1 MEKKEYYGIDLF
13 KFIMSFCVIAIH
25 TSLLNEQSHVFYSL
39 IIRMAV
45 PFFFLST
52 GFLLSNKL
60 NDSNENEYNLNI
72 IKNQIIKFL
81 KKYLFWSFIYLPLT
95 IYGIFFFKYSL
106 VGIVR
111 NFLFVGEEYNSWQL
125 WYLLSSVYAFV
136 FLFFCFKRNV
146 NSKKMIT
153 IIFLIIVLKSLFD
166 YYEVNYENFNIIF
179 IVKVIRKTIRNF
191 RIFNGIIF
199 IPIGIKLKKVNVTF
213 KINTFL
219 FFLSLL
225 LDYYIKNIIV
235 SEYISII
242 TIISLF
248 NFVKELNLKKSIIYI
263 YFRKMSS
270 IIYYIHMYIFTIYS
284 LIRYKK
290 INFGFEMFLVTS
302 ILSFVFSIMYIFISK
317 KIENNQLNKEIFN

>member
-136 FLFFCFKRNV
+136 FLFFCFKKNV

-199 IPIGIKLKKVNVTF
+199 ITIGIKLKKVNVPF
-213 KINTFL
+213 KINSFL

>member
-166 YYEVNYENFNIIF
+166 YYEVNYVNFNMIF

-191 RIFNGIIF
+191 RIFNGIVF
-199 IPIGIKLKKVNVTF
+199 IPIGTKLKKIKVPF

-263 YFRKMSS
+263 YFRKISS

>member
-60 NDSNENEYNLNI
+60 NDSNEYNLNI
-72 IKNQIIKFL
+72 IKNQITKFL
-81 KKYLFWSFIYLPLT
+81 KKYLLWSFIYLPLT
-95 IYGIFFFKYSL
+95 IYGTIRYKYLFS
-106 VGIVR
+106 IIITK
-111 NFLFVGEEYNSWQL
+111 FLFMGEEYNSWQL

-136 FLFFCFKRNV
+136 FLFFCFKKNI
-146 NSKKMIT
+146 NSKKMFS
-153 IIFLIIVLKSLFD
+153 IIFFIIILKSLFD
-166 YYEVNYENFNIIF
+166 YYEVNYENFNMIF

-199 IPIGIKLKKVNVTF
+199 IPIGTKLKKIKVPF

-263 YFRKMSS
+263 YFRKISS